1 MRQSKNFDRI
11 CFVLREAGIYDE
23 KVVRSARLVQAKSGE
38 NSAEGFTFTRTPQQ
52 VAAGKLEG
60 RLQIIF

>member
-38 NSAEGFTFTRTPQQ
+38 NSAEGFSGK
-52 VAAGKLEG
+52 AGGSAPDNFL
-60 RLQIIF
+60 IIC